1 MSTPSIPLFRP
12 FPPSSLFDSIANLVR
27 IYFPPPLHLSL
38 ITPRMN
44 VGGGWWTF
52 LSTRFFASNKD
63 GNVEVEGFARDV
75 ARNRFAIK
83 LFAVEFLFLNFW
95 SQKIL
100 FLYERGAL
108 FCSIVELMTND
119 IWRKKRVSRLD
130 WLTPTLRYSMRIVFI
145 RTKILINI
153 FFFSNY
159 LSTRKKYWKYYEG
172 WDLGLRG
179 LLTRF

>member
-27 IYFPPPLHLSL
+27 IYFPLPSPHLSL

-52 LSTRFFASNKD
+52 LSTRFFASNED
-63 GNVEVEGFARDV
+63 GNVERFARNV

-95 SQKIL
+95 SQEARFFVAVKEIL
-100 FLYERGAL
+100 FEREAL

-153 FFFSNY
+153 FFFFQIIFQRGKNTGNI
-159 LSTRKKYWKYYEG
+159 TRVG
-172 WDLGLRG
+172 I
-179 LLTRF
+179 

>member
-52 LSTRFFASNKD
+52 LSTRFFASNED
-63 GNVEVEGFARDV
+63 GNVERFARNV

-95 SQKIL
+95 SQEIL

-119 IWRKKRVSRLD
+119 IWRKKKSIEAR
-130 WLTPTLRYSMRIVFI
+130 
-145 RTKILINI
+145 LINPNPSI
-153 FFFSNY
+153 FDENRVYSDENIDKYIFLFSNY

>member
-27 IYFPPPLHLSL
+27 IYFPLPSPHLSL

-52 LSTRFFASNKD
+52 LSTRFFASNED

-95 SQKIL
+95 SQEIL

-153 FFFSNY
+153 FFFFQIIFQRGKNTGNI
-159 LSTRKKYWKYYEG
+159 TRVG
-172 WDLGLRG
+172 I
-179 LLTRF
+179 